1 MSPKDID
8 SLQGHRSSPDASF
21 LSSYPDILTIGEA
34 AEILRTSPEA
44 METLIQSRTIPCL
57 YLDDH
62 ILIPK
67 ESFRRFLEN
76 SLQVYYTDPVKPED
90 SSHTQPESMY
100 LENQTAKSDYTPSW
114 KGASQMAAK
123 SKINQPVIIN
133 GEKRWITANS
143 MQEFTDKVLKLAGT
157 AQAPGKHLF
166 SDYAW
171 NWFETY
177 SAPNI
182 ETVTATTYRR
192 QLRLYLVPAFDGL
205 AVEDITTDDIQRLFN
220 SMNGAKATKDKARM
234 VLNQI
239 LDAAVEDKLIS
250 QNPAKSR
257 RIKITGKASKAT
269 PPYTVEQMRYLVQ
282 HIGDLQNPLDRAY
295 LALQALHPLRLEEVL
310 GLQPEDIDTEH
321 MTIHIRRAVTHPTR
335 NQPEIK
341 DTKTDSSHRII
352 GLSAL
357 AFPHLQELHPGGKFL
372 FGGEKPLSYTQVRRM
387 CQRIQ
392 RETGFTESIT
402 PIRFRTTVLTD
413 LYDQTKDIKLAQA
426 AAGHTTSAMTL
437 KYYVKGRETS
447 SQATAAVDKLYS
459 A

>member
-1 MSPKDID
+1 MSPDDI
-8 SLQGHRSSPDASF
+8 SS
-21 LSSYPDILTIGEA
+21 
-34 AEILRTSPEA
+34 
-44 METLIQSRTIPCL
+44 
-57 YLDDH
+57 H

-67 ESFRRFLEN
+67 SVFEQFLEN
-76 SLQVYYTDPVKPED
+76 SFKVYYTDPEKSKD
-90 SSHTQPESMY
+90 YSHIQPESMH
-100 LENQTAKSDYTPSW
+100 LENFMIKSDCTPSW
-114 KGASQMAAK
+114 KGDSQMAAK
-123 SKINQPVIIN
+123 TKINQPIYIN

-143 MQEFTDKVLKLAGT
+143 MQEFADKVLKLAGT
-157 AQAPGKHLF
+157 VQAPGKHLF

-192 QLRLYLVPAFDGL
+192 QLRLYLVPAFEGL
-205 AVEDITTDDIQRLFN
+205 AVEDITTDHVQRLFN
-220 SMNGAKATKDKARM
+220 SMSGAKATKDKARM

-239 LDAAVEDKLIS
+239 LDAAVEDKLIT

-257 RIKITGKASKAT
+257 RVKITGKASKAT

-282 HIGDLQNPLDRAY
+282 HIGDIQNPLDRAY

-310 GLQPEDIDTEH
+310 GLQPEDIDREH

-335 NQPEIK
+335 NLPEIK
-341 DTKTDSSHRII
+341 DTKTSSSHRTI

-357 AFPHLQELHPGGKFL
+357 ALPYLQGLHTGGKFL
-372 FGGEKPLSYTQVRRM
+372 FGGDRPLSYTQVRRM

-392 RETGFTESIT
+392 RETGFTERIT

-447 SQATAAVDKLYS
+447 SEASAAVDRLYS